1 MRSSSLSEHLYAKNI
16 IDNPNCLCGEMES
29 TYHYVFKC
37 PKNSHK
43 TQIHHVNLYLECNP
57 QFHFLFIPLIFSYLN
72 NVK

>member
-37 PKNSHK
+37 PKNSQK
-43 TQIHHVNLYLECNP
+43 TQIHHVNLYPECNP
-57 QFHFLFIPLIFSYLN
+57 QFHLLFIPLIFSYLN